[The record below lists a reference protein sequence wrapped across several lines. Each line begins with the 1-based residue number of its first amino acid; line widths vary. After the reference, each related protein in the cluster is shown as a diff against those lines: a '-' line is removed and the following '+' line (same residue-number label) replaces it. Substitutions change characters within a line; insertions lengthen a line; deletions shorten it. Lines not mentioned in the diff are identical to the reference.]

1 MKKTRASLLICLL
14 VFFSTNVLVFKID
27 SPSSKPV
34 YGKKILV
41 SNQNNV
47 RLQH

>member
-14 VFFSTNVLVFKID
+14 VLFSANVLVYKID

-34 YGKKILV
+34 YGKKTLV
-41 SNQNNV
+41 SNQDNI